1 MTTSEF
7 REEFKLLYDNI
18 SSNAAPGLDD
28 YEVSVYL
35 TTAQLELV
43 KKAYSGGPNKEG
55 FEGNER
61 RRRELSSLIHTSD
74 LPATPF
80 INGLESYSK
89 VVTQPN
95 WLYIIHEKVKI
106 TSSDTC
112 INNTYIDVVPVTHDE
127 YSLIKEN
134 PFRNASK
141 RRALR
146 TEISVANTQAS
157 IELICPETI
166 TNYVVRYVA
175 VPKPIILSDLTAV
188 AAGLTIN
195 GLTAAQTCLLN
206 EGMHREI
213 LNRAVA
219 LAIRDYRENSLQNK
233 IQSELGLDYKED

>member
-1 MTTSEF
+1 MTVSEF

-43 KKAYSGGPNKEG
+43 KKAYSGSPSKEG

-61 RRRELSSLIHTSD
+61 RRRELSQIVKDDVIVPIAVNDGMESTSMLAT
-74 LPATPF
+74 LPP
-80 INGLESYSK
+80 L
-89 VVTQPN
+89 
-95 WLYIIHEKVKI
+95 LYIVHERVVI
-106 TSSDTC
+106 ASDDEC
-112 INNTYIDVVPVTHDE
+112 LDGNTLEVVPSTYDE
-127 YSLIKEN
+127 YNLIQEN
-134 PFRNASK
+134 PFRKASK
-141 RRALR
+141 RRAIRLDVR
-146 TEISVANTQAS
+146 ATTV
-157 IELICPETI
+157 ELICPYEI
-166 TNYVVRYVA
+166 TEYRIRYVA
-175 VPKPIILSDLTAV
+175 IPSPIILSDLTAI

-195 GLTAAQTCLLN
+195 GQTTVQTCLLN

-213 LNRAVA
+213 LNRAVD